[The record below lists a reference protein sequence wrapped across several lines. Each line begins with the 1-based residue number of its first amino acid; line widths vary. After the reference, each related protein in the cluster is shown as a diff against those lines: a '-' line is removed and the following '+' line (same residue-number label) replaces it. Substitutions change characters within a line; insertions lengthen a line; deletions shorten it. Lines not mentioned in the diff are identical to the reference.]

1 MQEKMQQLQQ
11 QLEASQKASASS
23 PPPVA
28 RTAEKPAEL
37 KPKAP
42 KVTQAKPTAAA
53 QKAKAQAGRP
63 FIVDQSQQTGNHS
76 DGLVLCFHWK
86 NLMAHHQLKI
96 L

>member
-28 RTAEKPAEL
+28 RTAEKSAEL

-42 KVTQAKPTAAA
+42 KVTQAKPTAAV
-53 QKAKAQAGRP
+53 QKAKAPAGKP
-63 FIVDQSQQTGNHS
+63 YVVDQSPQTESHG
-76 DGLVLCFHWK
+76 DGLV
-86 NLMAHHQLKI
+86 Q
-96 L
+96 